1 MNGRISLYDLDKYA
15 NIKYLLRIPFYTSPQ
30 YLCFIALDVMDID
43 VDLHGID
50 VDLGG
55 SITQKKGKS
64 SGNN

>member
-1 MNGRISLYDLDKYA
+1 MNGRISH
-15 NIKYLLRIPFYTSPQ
+15 IKYLLRIPFYTSPQ

-43 VDLHGID
+43 VDLDGID

-55 SITQKKGKS
+55 SITQKKGQS